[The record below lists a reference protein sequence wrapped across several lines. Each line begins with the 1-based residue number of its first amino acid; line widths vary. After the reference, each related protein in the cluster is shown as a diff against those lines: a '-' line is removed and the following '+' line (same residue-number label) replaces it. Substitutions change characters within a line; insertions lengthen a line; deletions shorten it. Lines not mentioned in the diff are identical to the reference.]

1 MTRCCICLVRGLF
14 PAVLSL
20 GLASLVSADNWPAW
34 RGPDANGH
42 CRERNLPLKWS
53 PHENIR
59 WKTPLPDQ
67 GNSTPVIWGDRIFLT
82 QATEKG
88 RRRSLLCFDRGAGKL
103 LWRQT
108 VEYNKPEPTHPTNPY
123 CSASPVTDGERVVV
137 SFGSAGLAA
146 YDFAGKQLW
155 HRSFGKCLHVWGNA
169 ASPVIHEDLV
179 FLNFGPGERSFLVA
193 VNKRT
198 GEEVWRAEEPGGK
211 LGDKG
216 PPEWIGSWSTP
227 TVARLHGRDEVVM
240 SWPRVLKA
248 YCPRTGELLWNS
260 RGLTREGSPSQLV
273 YTSPLASQEAIV
285 AMSGFG
291 GPALAVRTG
300 GSGDMTET
308 HQLWRLPSAP
318 QRIGSGVILGEH
330 LYMVNTP
337 GTFQCFEL
345 KTGKSLWIERIGGE
359 TWSSLVCADGR
370 LYVTTLEGE
379 TVVLAA
385 KPAFAVLA
393 RNPLKE
399 RTLASIAVSGG
410 ALFIRT
416 YRHLWCVGSA
426 GQTN

>member
-1 MTRCCICLVRGLF
+1 
-14 PAVLSL
+14 
-20 GLASLVSADNWPAW
+20 
-34 RGPDANGH
+34 
-42 CRERNLPLKWS
+42 
-53 PHENIR
+53 
-59 WKTPLPDQ
+59 
-67 GNSTPVIWGDRIFLT
+67 
-82 QATEKG
+82 
-88 RRRSLLCFDRGAGKL
+88 
-103 LWRQT
+103 
-108 VEYNKPEPTHPTNPY
+108 
-123 CSASPVTDGERVVV
+123 
-137 SFGSAGLAA
+137 
-146 YDFAGKQLW
+146 
-155 HRSFGKCLHVWGNA
+155 
-169 ASPVIHEDLV
+169 
-179 FLNFGPGERSFLVA
+179 
-193 VNKRT
+193 
-198 GEEVWRAEEPGGK
+198 
-211 LGDKG
+211 
-216 PPEWIGSWSTP
+216 
-227 TVARLHGRDEVVM
+227 
-240 SWPRVLKA
+240 
-248 YCPRTGELLWNS
+248 
-260 RGLTREGSPSQLV
+260 
-273 YTSPLASQEAIV
+273 
-285 AMSGFG
+285 MSGFG